1 MDSEKTLST
10 LTPEDTINRIVS
22 ADQNAGKLLSSIGMK
37 PEQFRDQTLRS
48 ACQQLQW
55 NEEELLS
62 WIKKQRVETECN
74 EPEPEVTENED
85 DIIALSNRIL
95 GVIQPCIRRRLSE
108 IARDLPRVQ
117 IVHGNQYTQLKN
129 IERHLKR
136 LDETVDRYLL
146 LEINTLIPL
155 AKELS
160 QQDQSIQYG
169 KAKNLKRAM
178 ALLEDDREKIM
189 KEMEMIRNFS
199 NGFQH
204 PAGACTTYRI
214 MNENMADLDSQLA
227 KYFAL
232 QVNQFLPIIENRLQS
247 T

>member
-22 ADQNAGKLLSSIGMK
+22 PDQNAGKLLSSIGMK

-117 IVHGNQYTQLKN
+117 LVHGNQYTQLKN

-136 LDETVDRYLL
+136 LDETIDRYLL
-146 LEINTLIPL
+146 LEKNTLIPL

-169 KAKNLKRAM
+169 KAKN
-178 ALLEDDREKIM
+178 
-189 KEMEMIRNFS
+189 
-199 NGFQH
+199 
-204 PAGACTTYRI
+204 
-214 MNENMADLDSQLA
+214 
-227 KYFAL
+227 
-232 QVNQFLPIIENRLQS
+232 
-247 T
+247 